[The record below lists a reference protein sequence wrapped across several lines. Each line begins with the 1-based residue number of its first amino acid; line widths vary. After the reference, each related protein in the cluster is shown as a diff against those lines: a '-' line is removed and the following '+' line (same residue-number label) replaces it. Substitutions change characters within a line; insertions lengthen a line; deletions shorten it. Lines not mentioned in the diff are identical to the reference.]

1 MYRFFPAQADGD
13 DVIIYHPEDAK
24 TEIEGSNSLVNQKS
38 RFYV

>member
-24 TEIEGSNSLVNQKS
+24 TEIERFNFHVNKKR